1 MDVYHRVLVKLFE
14 VTGGKE
20 TEIIDLKELV
30 KKEGF
35 LGSYPDIIQHLSRQ
49 SWITE
54 TQRPGAVKITH
65 WGIKEAKNAQPTGD
79 NNAHIVKKEINR
91 LLSETRE
98 LIKIFE
104 DLSNDTS
111 QENIAKA
118 ENVIGEINT
127 AIQKLKS
134 SVQ

>member
-20 TEIIDLKELV
+20 TETIDLKELV

-35 LGSYPDIIQHLSRQ
+35 LGSYPDIMQHLSRQ

-54 TQRPGAVKITH
+54 TPRPGIVTITH
-65 WGIKEAKNAQPTGD
+65 WGVKEAKKSHTSGD
-79 NNAHIVKKEINR
+79 NTAKTISREINR
-91 LLSETRE
+91 LISETRE

-104 DLSNDTS
+104 DLANDPS
-111 QENIAKA
+111 MEDIVKA
-118 ENVIGEINT
+118 EKKMGEINT

-134 SVQ
+134 SVE